1 MPEQIISDNALSLSL
16 TLIEQFNLYK
26 TSHPNLVHCWVT
38 YLALKKR
45 NYGYNENS
53 ESNENSDYN
62 VIFNYLKS
70 GEKDYSFNDIMRILI
85 FKMSLLDETIY

>member
-1 MPEQIISDNALSLSL
+1 MSQQIISDNALSLTL

-26 TSHPNLVHCWVT
+26 TSHPNLVHCWTT

-45 NYGYNENS
+45 NYEGND
-53 ESNENSDYN
+53 NSDYN

>member
-26 TSHPNLVHCWVT
+26 TSHPNLVHCWTT

-45 NYGYNENS
+45 NYGYNEK
-53 ESNENSDYN
+53 SDYN

>member
-1 MPEQIISDNALSLSL
+1 MPEQIISDNALSLTLSLSL

-26 TSHPNLVHCWVT
+26 TSHPNLVHCWTT

-45 NYGYNENS
+45 NYGY
-53 ESNENSDYN
+53 NENSDYN